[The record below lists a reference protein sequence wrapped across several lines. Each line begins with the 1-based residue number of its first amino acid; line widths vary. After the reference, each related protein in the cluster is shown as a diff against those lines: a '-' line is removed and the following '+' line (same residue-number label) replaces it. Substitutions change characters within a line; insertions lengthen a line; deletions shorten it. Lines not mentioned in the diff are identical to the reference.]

1 MSNKL
6 TITIS
11 GMTRTADKK
20 AIYVLF
26 EEGSRSAEIAIPD
39 NKIVSNK
46 GFSDEE
52 IAQFMEYLDAER
64 ETIYE
69 TAKTINPLRAM
80 MK

>member
-1 MSNKL
+1 MSKDIK
-6 TITIS
+6 ITIS
-11 GMTRTADKK
+11 GMTRTADNK

-26 EEGSRSAEIAIPD
+26 EDDDKSAEIAIPGSRLIA
-39 NKIVSNK
+39 NH

-52 IAQFMEYLDAER
+52 ISEFMEYVISQKD
-64 ETIYE
+64 TIYE